1 MKNALTGLE
10 RAVFW
15 TLAFAAFA
23 AAAAGLGARAVD
35 RLAVDYQTQRTAYA
49 IVRVIAPEGP
59 AGIATAESALVR
71 APHVTSAAP
80 MTAARAA
87 ALLGEWSGDPVNVE
101 DVAALPLI
109 ELELAPADAGADVS
123 GDILAALAQ
132 SGVTGEV
139 IEAPAAASGGAAAV
153 GVRMAALLGAIA
165 VAVVMAIIISL
176 AARSMAARRRELVTV
191 MCDLGA
197 TRTQTAGRIADEAAV
212 LGLYAGLVGGGLAA
226 VAGLIVMLL
235 AIPGASI
242 ETLPRMILPID
253 LAPIA
258 AAPILA
264 AVAAGFGARAAAG
277 YFHGKAARL
286 G

>member
-1 MKNALTGLE
+1 MKNALAGIE

-35 RLAVDYQTQRTAYA
+35 RLAVDYQTQRNAYA

-71 APHVTSAAP
+71 APHVTGAAP

-87 ALLGEWSGDPVNVE
+87 ALLQEWSGAPVNVE

-139 IEAPAAASGGAAAV
+139 IEAPAAASGGGGAA

-235 AIPGASI
+235 AIPSASI
-242 ETLPRMILPID
+242 DTLPRMILPID

-258 AAPILA
+258 AAPLLA

>member
-1 MKNALTGLE
+1 MKNALAGLE

-15 TLAFAAFA
+15 TLAFAAFM

-35 RLAVDYQTQRTAYA
+35 RIAVDYGTQRSTYA

-59 AGIATAESALVR
+59 AGMATAESALAR

-80 MTAARAA
+80 MTSARAA
-87 ALLGEWSGDPVNVE
+87 ALLRQWSGDPVRAE

-123 GDILAALAQ
+123 GDLLAALAQ

-139 IEAPAAASGGAAAV
+139 IEAPAAASGGASAA
-153 GVRMAALLGAIA
+153 GVRTAALLGAIA
-165 VAVVMAIIISL
+165 VAAVMAIIISL

-258 AAPILA
+258 AAPLLA

>member
-35 RLAVDYQTQRTAYA
+35 RLAVDYQTQRNAYA

-139 IEAPAAASGGAAAV
+139 IEAPAATSGGAAAA

-176 AARSMAARRRELVTV
+176 AARSLAARRRELVTV

-197 TRTQTAGRIADEAAV
+197 TRTQTAGRIADEATV

-258 AAPILA
+258 AAPLLA